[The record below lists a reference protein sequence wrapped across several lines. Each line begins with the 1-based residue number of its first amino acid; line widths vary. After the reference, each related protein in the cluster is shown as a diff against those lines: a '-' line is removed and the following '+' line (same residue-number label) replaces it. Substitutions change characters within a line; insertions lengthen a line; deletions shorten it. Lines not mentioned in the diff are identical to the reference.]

1 LLALAI
7 LAVLALAAVAPA
19 GQASEGGEAQL
30 QRAVR
35 AAQRAAERATVRMQ
49 REVER
54 NARREAKRK
63 AREPIRLA
71 HLEDANAV
79 VKFGCTQVT
88 IEYRGFPD
96 VEGSPNTVTE
106 MLNIKNFSESL
117 PPITFPP
124 ITYTFTGSSATA
136 VIPIVAPLGRSMMD
150 LRSRW
155 RTNGA
160 KGGFD
165 IHSPVVCGPHPAFTI
180 EKLQAIAGSGSPL
193 GTETVTGKVGQ
204 TVDYQMIVTNTGNTP
219 LTFGS
224 FSDPR
229 CDAKTIV
236 GGSEAPVEPMGSVT
250 FLCAHTLTAADHEAG
265 SYTNVATVTGTTEQ
279 GEGAPIVHESNPVVV
294 TPIAPSQKEVE
305 EQEAK
310 EKEAKEKEAKEKEG
324 KEEPKKEDPKPP
336 PKQEV
341 LNTPPTSST
350 STSSVTGS
358 ISSTTIK
365 SGVLGFASATIPSL
379 HGPQGCVR
387 GGFTVSVKSAGVSTV
402 VFYLDGRR
410 LKSLSAKNAHK
421 GLLSVRI
428 DATKL
433 KVGAHRV
440 LARITMKQTSSTAK
454 AAKATRARTFV
465 RCASAAITP
474 HFTG

>member
-1 LLALAI
+1 
-7 LAVLALAAVAPA
+7 
-19 GQASEGGEAQL
+19 
-30 QRAVR
+30 
-35 AAQRAAERATVRMQ
+35 
-49 REVER
+49 
-54 NARREAKRK
+54 
-63 AREPIRLA
+63 
-71 HLEDANAV
+71 
-79 VKFGCTQVT
+79 
-88 IEYRGFPD
+88 
-96 VEGSPNTVTE
+96 
-106 MLNIKNFSESL
+106 
-117 PPITFPP
+117 
-124 ITYTFTGSSATA
+124 
-136 VIPIVAPLGRSMMD
+136 
-150 LRSRW
+150 
-155 RTNGA
+155 
-160 KGGFD
+160 
-165 IHSPVVCGPHPAFTI
+165 
-180 EKLQAIAGSGSPL
+180 
-193 GTETVTGKVGQ
+193 VTGKVGQ

-219 LTFGS
+219 LTFSG

-236 GGSEAPVEPMGSVT
+236 GGSEGPVEPMGTVT

-265 SYTNVATVTGTTEQ
+265 SYTNVATVTGTPEE

-294 TPIAPSQKEVE
+294 TPIAPSEKEVE
-305 EQEAK
+305 
-310 EKEAKEKEAKEKEG
+310 EKEAKEEKEREE

-336 PKQEV
+336 PAKQEV

-350 STSSVTGS
+350 PTATGS
-358 ISSTTIK
+358 ISATALK

-379 HGPQGCVR
+379 RGPQGCVR
-387 GGFTVSVKSAGVSTV
+387 GGFTVSVKSAGVGTV

-454 AAKATRARTFV
+454 AAKASRGRTIV